1 MENFVV
7 KSQSL
12 TTQYEYT
19 NDDVVVNGTYSSNKS
34 ETEVQGINGQV
45 YRKPEGEGHGEV
57 VGNFTGTMSKDG
69 MKYSLSTMTRRN
81 NNLVWNAIDGI
92 EARVLPA
99 ENEEEGGEE

>member
-1 MENFVV
+1 MEKFEI

-12 TTQYEYT
+12 TTQYEYE
-19 NDDVVVNGTYSSNKS
+19 NDDVMVYGAYNSDKT
-34 ETEVQGINGQV
+34 ETEVQSVNGQV
-45 YRKPEGEGHGEV
+45 YRKPEGEGRGEV

-92 EARVLPA
+92 EAHILPQ
-99 ENEEEGGEE
+99 EGGEA